1 MARVTRMTKL
11 PINRFQ
17 LAALAS
23 VIVFAYLPFSTEL
36 AWGINLA
43 VPLLLL
49 ARVAV
54 SFAWLDALGKY
65 KKLLLVVGGVSIIVV
80 SYRSFFSLDAMVSL
94 LLIMWSAKFL
104 ESQRL
109 RDGYILLLLT
119 FFVAFCGLL
128 YAQTL
133 LFSLW
138 ALLLCLYALSILVFV
153 HSNNF
158 RSSLARASATGL
170 VSLLIAVMLF
180 LLLPATGS
188 LWQIPLQRD
197 RAVTGLSDRV
207 SPGDIASL
215 AKSNATAFR
224 VETVRGDYPQPR
236 ERYWRA
242 LVLDYFDGRA
252 WRTGRYS
259 PSGYALQ
266 EMANCDQSRYEYTVT
281 VEPHF
286 QPWLFQLQGADSPSS
301 EVRRYSNQTLRA
313 QQPLAQRLSYRLC
326 EAQARSLGRGILTQD
341 LRAYYLRLSDNN
353 PRAKA
358 WGQELAALDN
368 PEAVVET
375 VLQHYFD
382 NATYTLEPP
391 GLGANSVDE
400 FLFQT
405 QRGFCEHFASSFS
418 FVMRAAG
425 IPSRVVVGY
434 QGGEESPFEP
444 YLRVAQSDAHAWAEI
459 FVAGQGW
466 VQVDPTAYVAPERIE
481 RGFDGGGEAV
491 SWLADQGWLQLSSN
505 EMLRNL
511 ALRLDA
517 VNYRFANWVSGFNEQ
532 RRQGWLDGMGIA
544 SIWQSAAAILATLL
558 LCVGASMG
566 WQRWRNRPRYSPA
579 AKRYQRAL
587 KPVVRRGI
595 KPRKGETPQQFLLR
609 VKAAAPAK
617 ARSLDD
623 ATKHYYADEYGG

>member
-1 MARVTRMTKL
+1 MAKL

-17 LAALAS
+17 LAALAG
-23 VIVFAYLPFSTEL
+23 VIIFAYLPFSTEL
-36 AWGINLA
+36 AWGVNLA
-43 VPLLLL
+43 VPILLL

-54 SFAWLDALGKY
+54 SFGWVASLAKY
-65 KKLLLVVGGVSIIVV
+65 QKLVLVVAGISIIAM
-80 SYRSFFSLDAMVSL
+80 SYSSVFSLDAMVSL

-104 ESQRL
+104 EAQRL
-109 RDGYILLLLT
+109 RDAYILLLLA

-138 ALLLCLYALSILVFV
+138 ALALCLASLSILVFV
-153 HSNNF
+153 HSNRF
-158 RSSLARASATGL
+158 RQSLATATSTGIASL
-170 VSLLIAVMLF
+170 VIASMLF
-180 LLLPATGS
+180 VLLPATGS

-215 AKSNATAFR
+215 AQSNATAFR
-224 VETVRGDYPQPR
+224 VEKARGDYPPPR
-236 ERYWRA
+236 DRYWRA

-259 PSGYALQ
+259 PAGYAPQ
-266 EMANCDQSRYEYTVT
+266 RMTNCEHSDYEYTVT

-286 QPWLFQLQGADSPSS
+286 QPWLFQLQGADSPSA
-301 EVRRYSNQTLRA
+301 ELRRYSNQTLRA
-313 QQPLAQRLSYRLC
+313 EQPLAQRLSYRLC
-326 EAQARSLGRGILTQD
+326 EAQQHELGQGLLTQD
-341 LRAYYLRLSDNN
+341 QRNYYLRLSDNN
-353 PRAKA
+353 PMATA
-358 WGQELAALDN
+358 WGQELAQLAST
-368 PEAVVET
+368 EAVVEA
-375 VLQHYFD
+375 VLQHYFY

-391 GLGANSVDE
+391 GLGADSVDE

-459 FVAGQGW
+459 FVDGQGW

-481 RGFDGGGEAV
+481 RGLDGDGEAV
-491 SWLADQGWLQLSSN
+491 SWLADQGWLQSSSN
-505 EMLRNL
+505 ELLRRL

-532 RRQGWLDGMGIA
+532 RRQGWLDGVGIA
-544 SIWQSAAAILATLL
+544 SLWQSAAVLFAAILVCISGSL
-558 LCVGASMG
+558 G
-566 WQRWRNRPRYSPA
+566 WQKWRDRPRYSAA
-579 AKRYQRAL
+579 AKRYRRAL
-587 KPVVRRGI
+587 KVVMRSGI
-595 KPRKGETPQQFLLR
+595 QPNAGETPQQFLTR
-609 VKAAAPAK
+609 VEATEP
-617 ARSLDD
+617 SLASALAI
-623 ATKHYYADEYGG
+623 ATQRYYQEEYGG

>member
-1 MARVTRMTKL
+1 MTKL

-23 VIVFAYLPFSTEL
+23 VIIFAYLPFSTEL
-36 AWGINLA
+36 AWGVNVA

-49 ARVAV
+49 ARLAV
-54 SFAWLDALGKY
+54 SFGWLNALGKY
-65 KKLLLVVGGVSIIVV
+65 QKLLLVAGGISIIAA
-80 SYRSFFSLDAMVSL
+80 SYSSVFSLDAMVSL
-94 LLIMWSAKFL
+94 LLIMWTAKFL

-109 RDGYILLLLT
+109 RDAYILLLLS

-138 ALLLCLYALSILVFV
+138 ALVLCLYALSILVFV

-158 RSSLARASATGL
+158 RSSLARAASTGL
-170 VSLLIAVMLF
+170 VSLLIAVILF
-180 LLLPATGS
+180 VLLPATGS

-215 AKSNATAFR
+215 AQSNATAFR

-259 PSGYALQ
+259 PSGYAPQ
-266 EMANCDQSRYEYTVT
+266 GMTNCEHSSYEYTVT

-286 QPWLFQLQGADSPSS
+286 QPWLFQLQGADSPSA
-301 EVRRYSNQTLRA
+301 EIRRYSNQTLRA
-313 QQPLAQRLSYRLC
+313 EQPLAQRLSYRLC
-326 EAQARSLGRGILTQD
+326 EAQDRQLGQGILTQD
-341 LRAYYLRLSDNN
+341 QRAYYLRLSDNN
-353 PRAKA
+353 PMARA
-358 WGQELAALDN
+358 WGEELAELDS
-368 PEAVVET
+368 PEAVVEA
-375 VLQHYFD
+375 VLQHYFY

-391 GLGANSVDE
+391 GLGDDSVDE

-459 FVAGQGW
+459 FVAGRGW

-481 RGFDGGGEAV
+481 RGLDGDGEAV
-491 SWLADQGWLQLSSN
+491 SWLADQGWLQSSSN
-505 EMLRNL
+505 EMLRSL

-532 RRQGWLDGMGIA
+532 RRQGWLDGIGIA
-544 SIWQSAAAILATLL
+544 SIWQSAAALLTTILLFI
-558 LCVGASMG
+558 GASLG
-566 WQRWRNRPRYSPA
+566 WQTWRSRPRYSAA

-587 KPVVRRGI
+587 KPLRRKGI
-595 KPRKGETPQQFLLR
+595 KPRKGETPQQFLSR
-609 VKAAAPAK
+609 VKVSAP
-617 ARSLDD
+617 SMVGTLDD
-623 ATKHYYADEYGG
+623 ATKRYYSDEYGG